1 MKSIEK
7 RQARI
12 HPLSLSVIVLLSLI
26 FLGSLSFFAFTY
38 YYSDKIFPNVY
49 VAGVNIGGKTE
60 EEAKAILLQKTAF
73 PEKITLESKDK
84 PFELSLKE
92 IELTY
97 DLDSTINEAYMQYRK
112 SDIVSDSLLQLGT
125 FTQSTS
131 IPLATDINE
140 EKLDEY
146 LQVIA
151 GSLETA
157 AKFPGVTLT
166 NGSVKVDPGKEGEI
180 VDTAT
185 IKKTIVKNVESVNF
199 SPIDVSYQT
208 VDPALTEGESKA
220 FKEKAEK
227 LVGKSVT
234 LEHEFT
240 TFKIKDTKLLSL
252 LNPRDTIYESKAKEL
267 ISKEVSPIFNRP
279 PQNAVFKFTEGKVE
293 EFKPAKNG
301 VTINE
306 DELIKTLTQK
316 IEELENTDGKD
327 LALGVPVQT
336 APASVTTKEVN
347 DLGINELI
355 GRGTS
360 KFTGSIASR
369 VFNVGHASGK
379 LNGVLIPPDTV
390 FSFDDTV
397 GDVSQLTGYKQAYI
411 IQNGRTILGD
421 GGGLCQVSTTLFRAA
436 LNAGLPIM
444 ERRAHAYRV
453 GYYEQDSGP
462 GLDATVYV
470 PTTDFKFKNDTP
482 NTILIQTIFD
492 AKAMTLAF
500 ELYGTKDGRVATIT
514 KPVIT
519 RQIAPPED
527 KYIDDPTLAAGKVNQ
542 VEHKAWGATVKFD
555 YKVERNGETIYEKIF
570 TSNYQP
576 WGNVFMKGVGPGV

>member
-1 MKSIEK
+1 MKSVEK
-7 RQARI
+7 KKARI
-12 HPLSLSVIVLLSLI
+12 SPSRLSVIVLLTCVL
-26 FLGSLSFFAFTY
+26 LASLSFFAFTY

-49 VAGVNIGGKTE
+49 VAGVNVGGKTLD
-60 EEAKAILLQKTAF
+60 EARSLLVQKTTY

-92 IELTY
+92 IELQY
-97 DLDSTINEAYMQYRK
+97 DLDSTLNNAYMEYRK
-112 SDIVSDSLLQLGT
+112 GDIVTDSVQQLSSFTGT
-125 FTQSTS
+125 KQ
-131 IPLATDINE
+131 IPLTMNMNE

-151 GSLETA
+151 GSLETQ
-157 AKFPGVTLT
+157 AKFPSATLA
-166 NGSVKVDPGKEGEI
+166 NGIVKVDPGKGGEI
-180 VDTAT
+180 VDTEI
-185 IKKTIVKNVESVNF
+185 IKQSIEKNLAESDF
-199 SPIDVSYQT
+199 SPLSIAYQS
-208 VDPALTEGESKA
+208 VDPALTEDESRA

-227 LVGKSVT
+227 LIGKSVT
-234 LEHEFT
+234 LSHEYT
-240 TFKIKDTKLLSL
+240 SFKLKDVKLLSL
-252 LNPRDTIYESKAKEL
+252 LSPRDTIYDTKAKE
-267 ISKEVSPIFNRP
+267 IITKEIDPIFNRP
-279 PQNAVFKFTEGKVE
+279 PQNAAFKFIDGKVE
-293 EFKPAKNG
+293 EFKPAKDG

-306 DELIKTLTQK
+306 GQLISDLKQK
-316 IEELENTDGKD
+316 VEALLDSEDKD
-327 LALGVPVQT
+327 IALVVPVQT

-360 KFTGSIASR
+360 KFTGSIPSR

-379 LNGVLIPPDTV
+379 LNGVLIPPNTV

-436 LNAGLPIM
+436 LNAGLPIV

-514 KPVIT
+514 KPIIT

-527 KYIDDPTLAAGKVNQ
+527 KYIDDPTLAVGKVNQ

-555 YKVERNGETIYEKIF
+555 YTVVRNGETIQQKTF
-570 TSNYQP
+570 TSVYQP
-576 WGNVFMKGVGPGV
+576 WGAVYMRGTKAV